1 MSIITS
7 TLLRTKPQATTI
19 IMKGLNVRSIVCLTL
34 TIMLLAGCKR
44 PKEDI
49 VLRQIKDIVV
59 DATSDPMLKANAI
72 FYNPNSMRGKLRRI
86 NVDIFVN
93 GKKAAS
99 VNQDLKTIIP
109 ANNEFSVPI
118 EVKLNIKELGFMD
131 TLLGMIGGKKF
142 EVRYEGSLKL
152 SYHGFPINVPVNYKD
167 EVRVRF

>member
-1 MSIITS
+1 MEHDKKIPRKILDASVIRKNICLFAILTFII
-7 TLLRTKPQATTI
+7 
-19 IMKGLNVRSIVCLTL
+19 
-34 TIMLLAGCKR
+34 AGCKA

-49 VLRQIKDIVV
+49 VLRQIRDVVV

-72 FYNPNSMRGKLRRI
+72 FYNPNSMRGKLKKI

-99 VNQDLKTIIP
+99 VNQQLKTVIP

-118 EVKLNIKELGFMD
+118 EVKLAMKELGFMD

-152 SYHGFPINVPVNYKD
+152 SYHGFPINVPVSYKD
-167 EVRVRF
+167 EIRVRF